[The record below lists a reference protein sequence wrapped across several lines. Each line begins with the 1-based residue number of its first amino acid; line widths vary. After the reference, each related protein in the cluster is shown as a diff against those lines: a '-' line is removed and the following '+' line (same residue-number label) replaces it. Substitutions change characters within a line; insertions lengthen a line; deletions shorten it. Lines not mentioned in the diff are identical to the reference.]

1 VHVPDVELPTLK
13 RGEPLEIEELRID
26 PGEVQ
31 AFVDGNS
38 AGLTATEFRLLYYL
52 ALDRG
57 RVMNRAELLERVW
70 GRRETHR
77 DRTVDV
83 FVRRLRAKIDRIAPR
98 HTFIQTRYGVGYKL
112 DAEAKDLATNGPV
125 GGAEPQLTPVL
136 ERVSR
141 QADERRRL
149 LATAPS
155 GAGSAPGAPRG

>member
-1 VHVPDVELPTLK
+1 MHLPDVGLATLN
-13 RGEPLEIEELRID
+13 RGEPVEIEELRID

-31 AFVDGNS
+31 AFVDGKS

-83 FVRRLRAKIDRIAPR
+83 FVRRLRAKIDRVAPR

-112 DAEAKDLATNGPV
+112 DAETKDVATHGPV
-125 GGAEPQLTPVL
+125 AGGEPQLTPAL
-136 ERVSR
+136 ERVGR
-141 QADERRRL
+141 QADKRRRL
-149 LATAPS
+149 LATASS
-155 GAGSAPGAPRG
+155 GGGSAPGAPPG

>member
-1 VHVPDVELPTLK
+1 MHLPDVGLATLN
-13 RGEPLEIEELRID
+13 RGEPVEIEELRID

-31 AFVDGNS
+31 AFVDGKS

-98 HTFIQTRYGVGYKL
+98 HTFIQTRYVGSSF
-112 DAEAKDLATNGPV
+112 A
-125 GGAEPQLTPVL
+125 
-136 ERVSR
+136 
-141 QADERRRL
+141 
-149 LATAPS
+149 
-155 GAGSAPGAPRG
+155 SAASL